1 MTGHRRGRDARG
13 PWNRRTPEPDDD
25 REEARGVVTAVI
37 VAEDDGTPEDP
48 LPGGGSFLDSLV
60 ARLSGQYGVDP
71 RAVRSRAEEVLVSF
85 ADARVQAFVPIL
97 VEKRLRDAFGRRS
110 GLATILAAIEEF
122 EAAMGMAAGAVR
134 RT

>member
-1 MTGHRRGRDARG
+1 M
-13 PWNRRTPEPDDD
+13 
-25 REEARGVVTAVI
+25 TAVI
-37 VAEDDGTPEDP
+37 VAEDDGMPEDP

-110 GLATILAAIEEF
+110 GLATILAAIEES